1 VTHGQEHSHEPGR
14 LFREHTERGQRVRP
28 MELFFD
34 LVYVFAIG
42 QLRTTCSNTSMRDR
56 PRR

>member
-1 VTHGQEHSHEPGR
+1 MTIAVSRAPGAAR
-14 LFREHTERGQRVRP
+14 DVSPL
-28 MELFFD
+28 ELFSD

-42 QLRTTCSNTSMRDR
+42 QLRTTCSNTSIRDR